1 MKYFAIFFILIGF
14 IGLAHAYHD
23 GTLHPT
29 PNADMAKENFTLATV
44 KWSQLN
50 YRMDN
55 GTDTAKVI
63 VTDPDMNKISN
74 VADTLNVS
82 VFSDSF
88 QDGIFLKLY
97 ETEKNSGMFERTFTL
112 SEKRSAPSVLYVS
125 FGDTATVTYTDTTL
139 PSDNPF
145 SEIVLMET
153 TLIGH
158 TGPPLERVPAS
169 SFRIQNMQGNII
181 KIPTIPEDK
190 QIQLTADIENQQDEE
205 QEFAFFVQIQDIKK
219 TTVSLSWIT
228 GTLTPLQSFSPSQ
241 SWIPQNPGTY
251 TATLFVWESLDN
263 LSALSPP
270 LSLEITVR
278 D

>member
-1 MKYFAIFFILIGF
+1 MRYFAIFFILIGF

-29 PNADMAKENFTLATV
+29 PSADMSKENFTLATV

-263 LSALSPP
+263 PSALSPP
-270 LSLEITVR
+270 LSLEITVK